1 MSVTIDRTSLLVDVS
16 GETALADVEAAL
28 VREGLT
34 LDVERDALAFT
45 AREWLD
51 RGAPGARDRW
61 LDPADQLLAGLD
73 ATLKDGGTLSI
84 RPAPRRATGPDLVA
98 LVVGCSGR
106 FASVTRVWLRVHVLG
121 VARPT
126 APFDHPRDPPMSDEE
141 SALVAAFS
149 AELAAEAAK
158 SASPPSPP
166 SPSRRARPAKRG

>member
-1 MSVTIDRTSLLVDVS
+1 MSVTIDRTSLLVEVD
-16 GETALADVEAAL
+16 GETTLADVETTL

-34 LDVERDALAFT
+34 LDVERDALTFT

-73 ATLKDGGTLSI
+73 ATLKDGRTLSI

-98 LVVGCSGR
+98 LVVGCGGR
-106 FASVTRVWLRVHVLG
+106 FATVTRVWLRIHVLG

-126 APFDHPRDPPMSDEE
+126 APFDRPRDPPMSDEE

-149 AELAAEAAK
+149 AELARASRTS
-158 SASPPSPP
+158 SASKNDDAFNKVD
-166 SPSRRARPAKRG
+166 SR

>member
-1 MSVTIDRTSLLVDVS
+1 MSVTIDRTSLLADVT

-34 LDVERDALAFT
+34 LDVERDALTLT

-51 RGAPGARDRW
+51 CGAPGARDRW

-73 ATLKDGGTLSI
+73 ATLKDGRTLSI

-98 LVVGCSGR
+98 LVVGCGGR
-106 FASVTRVWLRVHVLG
+106 FASVTRVWLRIHVLG

-126 APFDHPRDPPMSDEE
+126 APSFDHPRDPPMSDEE
-141 SALVAAFS
+141 SALVAAFA
-149 AELAAEAAK
+149 AELAAEMPKPRNAQPVK
-158 SASPPSPP
+158 
-166 SPSRRARPAKRG
+166 RAKRA